1 MKYRK
6 YTIGRLIG
14 NDYWRTVM
22 YSHISEKLASETVKG
37 EGVEFGGTNGIIQD
51 MLPQVKWEV
60 RNYPQYDITQ
70 ESSFERN
77 WDVIIADQVLEHTS
91 KPWEAIRLIG
101 EHTKRMA
108 IITVPFLIGIHPS
121 PHDYWRMTPRIIND
135 LAKPYFPYR
144 DIQSWGSA
152 KVNYWHAIYNRTSML
167 LANIPEPELEAELNN
182 NDPKKPFVIWA
193 ILSK

>member
-1 MKYRK
+1 MTPLKPPMD
-6 YTIGRLIG
+6 RLIG
-14 NDYWRTVM
+14 NDYWRSVM
-22 YSHISEKLASETVKG
+22 YSRIGLNHELKSIKG
-37 EGVEFGGTNGIIQD
+37 EGVEFGGSNGIIQN
-51 MLPQVKWEV
+51 MLPLIKWGV
-60 RNYPQYDITQ
+60 RLYPQYDITR

-77 WDVIIADQVLEHTS
+77 WDVIIADQVLEHTAQ
-91 KPWEAIRLIG
+91 PWDAIRLIG

-135 LAKPYFPYR
+135 LTKPYFAHR
-144 DIQSWGSA
+144 DIQSWGNA
-152 KVNYWHAIYNRTSML
+152 KVNYWHAVYNRTSTL